1 MITKTGQ
8 ERLEQ
13 TRNTVHAHCVACGL
27 ANTQG
32 LQLKFRVM
40 SEGTVQANFDC
51 GSEFAGY
58 CDRLHGGVI
67 SSLLDSAMTNC
78 LFASGKVAVTAELN
92 VRFHAPV
99 IIGRPALVRAW
110 PEKHAHGISLVRS
123 EIMQAGDR
131 KASATGK
138 FFQPEQTP
146 EQRTNAV

>member
-13 TRNTVHAHCVACGL
+13 IRDTVHADCVACGL
-27 ANTQG
+27 ANAQG
-32 LQLKFRVM
+32 LQLKFQVVG
-40 SEGTVQANFDC
+40 EGAVQAKFDC
-51 GSEFAGY
+51 GRKFAGY

-78 LFASGKVAVTAELN
+78 LFSGGKVSVTAELN

-99 IIGRPALVRAW
+99 AVGRPALVRAW
-110 PEKHAHGISLVRS
+110 LEKHAHGISLVRS
-123 EIMQAGDR
+123 EIVQDECR

-138 FFQPEQTP
+138 FFQPERVAGH
-146 EQRTNAV
+146 RTDAV